1 MDMISNEPDLTLNE
15 KLNQIEVLIKDFNSV
30 ASPAQISDNQL
41 ILTNKLNEMEASIKE
56 LQEEVRKLEENT
68 QYNLQAVEWKF
79 VGKDVDPHTL
89 DNGEFTY
96 TITKEEDDRLD
107 LYMRK
112 YDKYGNYFAWNMTR
126 TTHLNS
132 ITSIHDHDDAFVL
145 QADAEEFRTLQGT
158 TPHNYYNQVVGRKSR
173 AVTQLQIGKEYVIH
187 IPGITPQFVYSRT
200 KNQKQLVNG
209 QETLFPDN
217 MEG

>member
-1 MDMISNEPDLTLNE
+1 
-15 KLNQIEVLIKDFNSV
+15 
-30 ASPAQISDNQL
+30 
-41 ILTNKLNEMEASIKE
+41 
-56 LQEEVRKLEENT
+56 
-68 QYNLQAVEWKF
+68 
-79 VGKDVDPHTL
+79 
-89 DNGEFTY
+89 
-96 TITKEEDDRLD
+96 
-107 LYMRK
+107 
-112 YDKYGNYFAWNMTR
+112 
-126 TTHLNS
+126 
-132 ITSIHDHDDAFVL
+132 
-145 QADAEEFRTLQGT
+145 ADAEEFRTLQGT

>member
-1 MDMISNEPDLTLNE
+1 MISDDKDLNLNE
-15 KLNQIEVLIKDFNSV
+15 KLNQIEVLIKDFDSV

-89 DNGEFTY
+89 DHGEFTY
-96 TITKEEDDRLD
+96 TIKKEEDDRLD

-126 TTHLNS
+126 TIPLNS
-132 ITSIHDHDDAFVL
+132 IASVHDHNDAFVL
-145 QADAEEFRTLQGT
+145 QADAEEFKTLQGT
-158 TPHNYYNQVVGRKSR
+158 RPYNYYNHIVGRRAR
-173 AVTQLQIGKEYVIH
+173 AVATLEIGKEYVIH
-187 IPGITPQFVYSRT
+187 IPGLTPQFVYSRT
-200 KNQKQLVNG
+200 KNNQKAAVG

-217 MEG
+217 IEG